1 MCYAQNASG
10 LLFLPGR
17 SMVGE
22 QMEKTTAVI
31 IGGGATGVGILRDLS
46 MRGVAAILLEQRDL
60 AYGASSRFHG
70 LLHSGGR
77 YAVKDPEAAREC
89 AVENAVLRKIGRH
102 CVEST
107 TGYFV
112 RLPEDDPAYEPKWVI
127 ACQAA
132 FSGGFF
138 IPASGG
144 NRVKVV

>member
-1 MCYAQNASG
+1 
-10 LLFLPGR
+10 
-17 SMVGE
+17 
-22 QMEKTTAVI
+22 MEKTTAVI

-112 RLPEDDPAYEPKWVI
+112 RLPEDDPAYEVKWVT

-132 FSGGFF
+132 G
-138 IPASGG
+138 IPVLQVSLAEAHCLESHLTV
-144 NRVKVV
+144 RA